1 MSERTNHLT
10 TSSPYKN
17 LMKLRGFSCLSHAVI
32 FITLLV
38 VITGCSGPLKQAS
51 QFSKEIYR
59 TEQINDLRNSR
70 IGFLTTAVAQGNGL
84 GEYKSILSDIIE
96 KNFREEQPEIN
107 ILTSRDILNR
117 INSADLAGEY
127 VGMIAGYNLTGILER
142 KTLEKV
148 GNVIEVK
155 YIAQPRLSS
164 FTERTSTRL
173 IAFGLSLISTRE
185 TSVNI
190 SLQIWDTK
198 TGSIVWE
205 GSGQATIAVEAMR
218 AKPVSFEDVAEVA
231 SRGLVKKF
239 QP

>member
-59 TEQINDLRNSR
+59 TEQISDLRNSR

-96 KNFREEQPEIN
+96 KNFIEEQPEIN

-127 VGMIAGYNLTGILER
+127 VSMIAGYNLTGILER

>member
-10 TSSPYKN
+10 ASSPYKN
-17 LMKLRGFSCLSHAVI
+17 LMKLMGFSCLSNAVI

-51 QFSKEIYR
+51 QFSKELYR

-127 VGMIAGYNLTGILER
+127 VGMIVRNNLKGGVNSKPLE
-142 KTLEKV
+142 
-148 GNVIEVK
+148 
-155 YIAQPRLSS
+155 
-164 FTERTSTRL
+164 
-173 IAFGLSLISTRE
+173 
-185 TSVNI
+185 
-190 SLQIWDTK
+190 
-198 TGSIVWE
+198 
-205 GSGQATIAVEAMR
+205 
-218 AKPVSFEDVAEVA
+218 
-231 SRGLVKKF
+231 
-239 QP
+239 

>member
-1 MSERTNHLT
+1 MSDRTIH
-10 TSSPYKN
+10 
-17 LMKLRGFSCLSHAVI
+17 
-32 FITLLV
+32 FITAAFHAAIFVVLLL
-38 VITGCSGPLKQAS
+38 IINGCSGPLKQAS
-51 QFSKEIYR
+51 QFSKELYR
-59 TEQINDLRNSR
+59 AGQIDDLRSST
-70 IGFLTTAVAQGNGL
+70 IGFLATAVAQGNGL

-96 KNFREEQPEIN
+96 KNFREEQPEIK
-107 ILTSRDILNR
+107 ILTSREILNH
-117 INSADLAGEY
+117 INRADLAGEY
-127 VGMIAGYNLTGILER
+127 AGMIEGYNLTGILDR
-142 KTLEKV
+142 KTLEKI

-164 FTERTSTRL
+164 FNEKTSARL

-185 TSVNI
+185 TTVNI
-190 SLQIWDTK
+190 SLQIWDTR

-231 SRGLVKKF
+231 SRSLVKKF